1 MWKADKNAHKG
12 LDYNLRENAH
22 KGPAGDGTS
31 PGRKPG
37 QGMGRGFDDWMAER
51 GEIYTSGTTKQAKI
65 VWRLILRE
73 RGANENMN
81 GLVR

>member
-1 MWKADKNAHKG
+1 MWKADKNAHKS
-12 LDYNLRENAH
+12 
-22 KGPAGDGTS
+22 PAGDGTS
-31 PGRKPG
+31 PPPGRKPG

-65 VWRLILRE
+65 VWQLILRE